1 MALDAQFHNEAGII
15 EPLPSGLT
23 AAFTLKGVR
32 QVKDGMTVLDGIE
45 LDIPHGAI
53 TALIGPSGA
62 GKTSLLRL
70 LNRLDDP
77 VSGDIV
83 YRARAITHYPIQ
95 ALRRHVGFVFQTP
108 VMFPGT
114 VRDNLLVALT
124 LGGRAALNVAALR
137 RRSRGERALRPC
149 ADAVAPRAKTPSCV
163 PTHASAPGPS
173 AEDQD
178 AERRVAAAM
187 ALAELDGTLC
197 DRDGDR
203 LSGGQK
209 QRVNI
214 ARALLTSPD
223 VLLMDEPTSAL
234 DPETADRLMETTRR
248 LSQEQH
254 LTVVMVTHRLS
265 EARRTSDMTIVLE
278 RGRVVAMGR
287 TADVFENTTNPRIRA
302 FLETER

>member
-1 MALDAQFHNEAGII
+1 MALGAQPPNEAGII
-15 EPLPSGLT
+15 QPLPSGLT

-32 QVKDGMTVLDGIE
+32 QVKDGMTVLDGVE

-53 TALIGPSGA
+53 TALVGPSGA

-124 LGGRAALNVAALR
+124 LGGRALQ
-137 RRSRGERALRPC
+137 PC
-149 ADAVAPRAKTPSCV
+149 AAAVAPRAKTPSCV

-178 AERRVAAAM
+178 AERRVAEAM

-248 LSQEQH
+248 LSQEQP

-302 FLETER
+302 FLETGR

>member
-1 MALDAQFHNEAGII
+1 MALGAQPPNEAGII
-15 EPLPSGLT
+15 QPLPSGLT

-45 LDIPHGAI
+45 LDIPYGVI
-53 TALIGPSGA
+53 TALVGPSGA

-124 LGGRAALNVAALR
+124 LGGRALQ
-137 RRSRGERALRPC
+137 PC
-149 ADAVAPRAKTPSCV
+149 AAAVAPRAKTPSCV

-178 AERRVAAAM
+178 AERRVAEAM

-302 FLETER
+302 FLETGR

>member
-1 MALDAQFHNEAGII
+1 MALGAQPPNEAGII
-15 EPLPSGLT
+15 QPLPSGLT

-32 QVKDGMTVLDGIE
+32 QVKDGMTVLDGVE

-53 TALIGPSGA
+53 TALVGPSGA

-124 LGGRAALNVAALR
+124 LGG
-137 RRSRGERALRPC
+137 RALRPC

-265 EARRTSDMTIVLE
+265 EARRTSDMTVVLE

>member
-1 MALDAQFHNEAGII
+1 MALGAQPHKEAGII
-15 EPLPSGLT
+15 QPLPSGLT

-45 LDIPHGAI
+45 LVIPHGAI
-53 TALIGPSGA
+53 TALVGPSGA

-77 VSGDIV
+77 VSGDIL
-83 YRARAITHYPIQ
+83 YRGRAITHYPVRE
-95 ALRRHVGFVFQTP
+95 LRRRVGFVFQTP

-114 VRDNLLVALT
+114 VRENLQAALT
-124 LGGRAALNVAALR
+124 LGGRAALHEVALR
-137 RRSRGERALRPC
+137 RRRRGERALR
-149 ADAVAPRAKTPSCV
+149 PSCV
-163 PTHASAPGPS
+163 PTHASAP
-173 AEDQD
+173 AEQEACADTVAPAAGRD
-178 AERRVAAAM
+178 AERRMAAAM

-265 EARRTSDMTIVLE
+265 EARRTSDMTVVLE

-287 TADVFENTTNPRIRA
+287 TADVFGNTTNPRLRA
-302 FLETER
+302 FLDTER

>member
-1 MALDAQFHNEAGII
+1 MALGAQPPNEAGII
-15 EPLPSGLT
+15 QPLPSGLT

-32 QVKDGMTVLDGIE
+32 QIKDGMTVLDGIE

-53 TALIGPSGA
+53 TALVGPSGA

-124 LGGRAALNVAALR
+124 LGGRALQ
-137 RRSRGERALRPC
+137 PC

-178 AERRVAAAM
+178 AERRVAEAM

-248 LSQEQH
+248 LSQEQP

-265 EARRTSDMTIVLE
+265 EARRTSDVTIVLE

-302 FLETER
+302 FLETGR

>member
-1 MALDAQFHNEAGII
+1 MALGAQPHNEAGII
-15 EPLPSGLT
+15 QPLPSGLT

-53 TALIGPSGA
+53 TALVGPSGA

-83 YRARAITHYPIQ
+83 YRARAITHYPVQ
-95 ALRRHVGFVFQTP
+95 ELRRHVGFVFQTP

-114 VRDNLLVALT
+114 VRDNLQAALT
-124 LGGRAALNVAALR
+124 LGGAA
-137 RRSRGERALRPC
+137 
-149 ADAVAPRAKTPSCV
+149 APTCV
-163 PTHASAPGPS
+163 LTHA
-173 AEDQD
+173 D

-203 LSGGQK
+203 LSSGQK
-209 QRVNI
+209 QRINI

-223 VLLMDEPTSAL
+223 VLLMDEPTSTL

-248 LSQEQH
+248 LSQEQP

-265 EARRTSDMTIVLE
+265 EARRTSDVTIVLE

-302 FLETER
+302 FLETGR

>member
-1 MALDAQFHNEAGII
+1 MALGAQPPNEAGII
-15 EPLPSGLT
+15 QPLPSGLT

-32 QVKDGMTVLDGIE
+32 QVKDGMTVLDGVE

-53 TALIGPSGA
+53 TALVGPSGA

-124 LGGRAALNVAALR
+124 LGGRALQ
-137 RRSRGERALRPC
+137 PC

-248 LSQEQH
+248 LSQEQP

-265 EARRTSDMTIVLE
+265 EARRTSDVTIVLE

-302 FLETER
+302 FLETGR

>member
-1 MALDAQFHNEAGII
+1 MALGAQPPNEAGII
-15 EPLPSGLT
+15 QPLPSGLT

-32 QVKDGMTVLDGIE
+32 QVKDGMTVLDGVE

-53 TALIGPSGA
+53 TALVGPSGA

-124 LGGRAALNVAALR
+124 LGGRALQ
-137 RRSRGERALRPC
+137 PC
-149 ADAVAPRAKTPSCV
+149 ADAVAPRPKTPACV

-178 AERRVAAAM
+178 AERRVAEAM

-265 EARRTSDMTIVLE
+265 EARRTSDMTVVLE

>member
-1 MALDAQFHNEAGII
+1 
-15 EPLPSGLT
+15 
-23 AAFTLKGVR
+23 
-32 QVKDGMTVLDGIE
+32 MTVLDGVE

-53 TALIGPSGA
+53 TALVGPSGA
-62 GKTSLLRL
+62 GRTSLLRL

-83 YRARAITHYPIQ
+83 YRARAITHYPVQ
-95 ALRRHVGFVFQTP
+95 ELRRKVGFVFQTP

-114 VRDNLLVALT
+114 VRDNLQAALT

-149 ADAVAPRAKTPSCV
+149 ADAVV
-163 PTHASAPGPS
+163 PAAG
-173 AEDQD
+173 QD
-178 AERRVAAAM
+178 AERRVAAAL

-265 EARRTSDMTIVLE
+265 EARRTSDMTVVLE

-287 TADVFENTTNPRIRA
+287 TADVFEHTTNPRLRA

>member
-1 MALDAQFHNEAGII
+1 MALGAQPPNEAGII
-15 EPLPSGLT
+15 QPLPSGLT

-32 QVKDGMTVLDGIE
+32 QVKDGMTVLDGVE

-53 TALIGPSGA
+53 TALVGPSGA

-124 LGGRAALNVAALR
+124 LGGRALQ
-137 RRSRGERALRPC
+137 PC
-149 ADAVAPRAKTPSCV
+149 AAAVAPRAKTPSCV

-302 FLETER
+302 FLETGR

>member
-1 MALDAQFHNEAGII
+1 MALDAQPHNEAGITP
-15 EPLPSGLT
+15 PLPSGLT

-32 QVKDGMTVLDGIE
+32 QVKDGMTVLADVE
-45 LDIPHGAI
+45 VDIPHGAI
-53 TALIGPSGA
+53 PALVGPSGV

-77 VSGDIV
+77 VRGDIM
-83 YRARAITHYPIQ
+83 YRGRAITHYPIQ
-95 ALRRHVGFVFQTP
+95 ELRRHVGFVFHTP

-114 VRDNLLVALT
+114 IRENLQAVLT
-124 LGGRAALNVAALR
+124 LGG
-137 RRSRGERALRPC
+137 RALRPC
-149 ADAVAPRAKTPSCV
+149 ADTVAPA
-163 PTHASAPGPS
+163 A
-173 AEDQD
+173 DQD

-214 ARALLTSPD
+214 ARVLLTSPD

-254 LTVVMVTHRLS
+254 LTVVIVTHRLS
-265 EARRTSDMTIVLE
+265 EARRTSDMTVVLE
-278 RGRVVAMGR
+278 CGRVVAMGR
-287 TADVFENTTNPRIRA
+287 TADVFANTTNPRIRA

>member
-1 MALDAQFHNEAGII
+1 MALGAQPPNEAGII
-15 EPLPSGLT
+15 QPLPSGLT

-32 QVKDGMTVLDGIE
+32 QVKDGMTVLDGVE

-53 TALIGPSGA
+53 TALVGPSGA

-114 VRDNLLVALT
+114 VRNNLLVALT
-124 LGGRAALNVAALR
+124 LGGRALQ
-137 RRSRGERALRPC
+137 PC
-149 ADAVAPRAKTPSCV
+149 AAAVAPRAKTPSCV

>member
-1 MALDAQFHNEAGII
+1 MALGAQPHNEAGII
-15 EPLPSGLT
+15 PPLPSGLT

-32 QVKDGMTVLDGIE
+32 QVKDGITVLDGVE

-53 TALIGPSGA
+53 TALVGPSGA

-77 VSGDIV
+77 VSGAIV
-83 YRARAITHYPIQ
+83 YRARAITHYPVQ

-114 VRDNLLVALT
+114 VRDNLQAALT
-124 LGGRAALNVAALR
+124 LGGRA
-137 RRSRGERALRPC
+137 LRPC
-149 ADAVAPRAKTPSCV
+149 ADTVAPA
-163 PTHASAPGPS
+163 AG
-173 AEDQD
+173 QD

-223 VLLMDEPTSAL
+223 VLLMNEPTSAL
-234 DPETADRLMETTRR
+234 DSETADRLMETTRR

-265 EARRTSDMTIVLE
+265 EARRTSDMTVVLE
-278 RGRVVAMGR
+278 HGRVVAMGR

-302 FLETER
+302 FLNTER

>member
-1 MALDAQFHNEAGII
+1 MALGAQPPNEAGII
-15 EPLPSGLT
+15 QPLPSGLT

-32 QVKDGMTVLDGIE
+32 QVKDGMTVLDGVE

-53 TALIGPSGA
+53 TALVGPSGA

-124 LGGRAALNVAALR
+124 LGGRALQ
-137 RRSRGERALRPC
+137 PC

-178 AERRVAAAM
+178 AERRVAEAM
-187 ALAELDGTLC
+187 ALAELDDTLC

-265 EARRTSDMTIVLE
+265 EARRTSDMTVVLE